1 MGCQGRLNIFE
12 VRVSGGLVKA
22 SCYNEFMDKQLTRL
36 SLKRWE
42 VIAAVEKKE
51 LKNTSINLRWIQL
64 NYIYAL
70 AKELGLKPVLDHDAE
85 RVGERWR
92 KIKAAI

>member
-1 MGCQGRLNIFE
+1 LGEG
-12 VRVSGGLVKA
+12 SPVKA
-22 SCYNEFMDKQLTRL
+22 PCYNEFMDKQLIRL

-42 VIAAVEKKE
+42 AITAVEKKE

-70 AKELGLKPVLDHDAE
+70 AKELGLKPVTDHDIE
-85 RVGERWR
+85 RVRERWR
-92 KIKAAI
+92 EIKTMA